1 MPPLPAFLLL
11 ILALA
16 SGFASYRYF
25 RRYGD
30 ARARE
35 LGLTPESARNGPTD
49 DGGSTEFDRRVWKEV
64 ISGEHATESAEA
76 QRIAVLAYRWT
87 LVSMALAGLTVVV
100 WVSLQ

>member
-16 SGFASYRYF
+16 SGFVSYRCF

-30 ARARE
+30 ARACE
-35 LGLTPESARNGPTD
+35 LGLTPESARTGPTD
-49 DGGSTEFDRRVWKEV
+49 DGGSTEFDRRVWKELL
-64 ISGEHATESAEA
+64 SGEHETVSVDA
-76 QRIAVLAYRWT
+76 QRIGVLACRWT
-87 LVSMALAGLTVVV
+87 LASVALTVLAIAV